1 MTVLCI
7 NRILKSAQISSGG
20 RRYTCPIKEIGG
32 ELFFRFRN
40 EWHKV
45 LDFTSKLTSEFK
57 E

>member
-1 MTVLCI
+1 MTVLCV
-7 NRILKSAQISSGG
+7 NRILKSVQISSGG
-20 RRYTCPIKEIGG
+20 RRYTCPTKEISG

-45 LDFTSKLTSEFK
+45 LDFTSKLTSESK